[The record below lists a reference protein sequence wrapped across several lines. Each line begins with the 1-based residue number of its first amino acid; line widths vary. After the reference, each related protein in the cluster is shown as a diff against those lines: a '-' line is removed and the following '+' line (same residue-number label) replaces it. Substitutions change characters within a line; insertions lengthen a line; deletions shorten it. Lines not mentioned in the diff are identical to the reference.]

1 MKNIL
6 KYIFLFLVF
15 IMVSQSVFAQRNRWK
30 QYNFKDSTALSPV
43 DSRYADEDAVE
54 LKSIKIFEYKGL
66 GPSTLQKTVYKLIR
80 INTDIGLEDYNK
92 VAIPMYGVRKIVDF
106 KVRFISPNG
115 KVTVMNQND
124 LYEIDNLEGYGD
136 FKVFAI
142 KGAEIGGE
150 IEYKYTLNLYPSKSH
165 IEIYY
170 NDYPIQ
176 EGRFELVA
184 HGALSVFIKS
194 YNGFPELEVD
204 SDGRQAWYADLKN
217 VEPIKREKYTN
228 NTPHRM
234 KISYAIMGGSDATP
248 FTQWRKKYNSV
259 FDYCMQFSKSEKK
272 KALKLYQTFPLSDAS
287 DEQKINYIKKYCND
301 SINITYAYTYAE
313 YNLHNI
319 IRYKT
324 VPTTFGML
332 ILQSAL
338 YEAAGIEYEIL
349 LTGDKTFTEFSSDY
363 PFSYMVDKTLFYF
376 PNSGQYLE
384 PYSEFYPLGI
394 VKTNY
399 ISQEAYFIKKSSG
412 SYYQSIIPVDTS
424 RSNAKYHIHLRLV
437 DDHIVEINWQTHYKG
452 YWAAQYRRLL
462 SYLDKKERKEFL
474 KEKGKR
480 SSVNVT
486 VHDSEIINDTLSW
499 KDTIV
504 KPLIFTYQLSSD
516 MLIEKGADDLIF
528 NLGYLFQTRSDL
540 YKEEEERSQDID
552 MGNPIKKSYIIKVEI
567 PENYQ
572 IANLEDLIEDVK
584 YTNEE
589 GEVQAG
595 LASNYELNEKLLVY
609 KVTEYF
615 TKSSYPAADYEK
627 IRTVINQMADLKYKS
642 LVLQPTESSSTE

>member
-1 MKNIL
+1 MKNFT
-6 KYIFLFLVF
+6 KFIFFFLVH
-15 IMVSQSVFAQRNRWK
+15 ILVLQSIQAQRNRWK
-30 QYNFKDSTALSPV
+30 EYNFKETTALNPV
-43 DSRYADEDAVE
+43 DPQYEDEDAVE

-66 GPSTLQKTVYKLIR
+66 GPSTLQKTVYKLIK

-92 VAIPMYGVRKIVDF
+92 VAIPMYGVKRIVDF
-106 KVRFISPNG
+106 QVRFISPRG
-115 KVTVMNQND
+115 KVTTMNQND

-150 IEYKYTLNLYPSKSH
+150 IEFKYTLNLYPSKSH

-176 EGRFELVA
+176 DGRFELVA

-217 VEPIKREKYTN
+217 IEPIKREKYAN
-228 NTPHRM
+228 NTPYRM

-272 KALKLYQTFPLSDAS
+272 KALKLYQTFPLSNATVG
-287 DEQKINYIKKYCND
+287 QKINYIKKYCND
-301 SINITYAYTYAE
+301 SINVTNTYGE
-313 YNLHNI
+313 YNLHSI
-319 IRYKT
+319 IRYKMT
-324 VPTTFGML
+324 PTAYGLL

-338 YEAAGIEYEIL
+338 YEAAGLEYEVL
-349 LTGDKTFTEFSSDY
+349 LTGNKSFTEFSSDY
-363 PFSYMVDKTLFYF
+363 PFSYMVDKALFYF

-399 ISQEAYFIKKSSG
+399 IDQEGYFIKSKTG
-412 SYYQSIIPVDTS
+412 SYYQNIIPVDTS
-424 RSNAKYHIHLRLV
+424 RSNVKYDIKLQLADNHM
-437 DDHIVEINWQTHYKG
+437 INIDWQASYRG
-452 YWAAQYRRLL
+452 YRAAQYRNLF
-462 SYLDKKERKEFL
+462 SYLDKQEIEDFL
-474 KEKGKR
+474 KEKGEN
-480 SSVNVT
+480 SSVNISVKE
-486 VHDSEIINDTLSW
+486 SNMFNDTLCWNDSLS
-499 KDTIV
+499 
-504 KPLIFTYQLSSD
+504 KPLIFKYQLSSD
-516 MLIEKGADDLIF
+516 MLIEKGGEDLIF
-528 NLGYLFQTRSDL
+528 NIGYLIHAQSDL
-540 YKEEEERSQDID
+540 YKEEEERHQEID
-552 MGNPIKKSYIIKVEI
+552 VDHPIKKTYDIRFEI

-572 IANLEDLIEDVK
+572 ITNLEELIEDVK

-595 LASNYELNEKLLVY
+595 LESYYELNENILVY

-615 TKSSYPAADYEK
+615 TKSSYPAVDYEK
-627 IRTVINQMADLKYKS
+627 IRAVINQMADLKYKS
-642 LVLQPTESSSTE
+642 LVLQAIENNSEE